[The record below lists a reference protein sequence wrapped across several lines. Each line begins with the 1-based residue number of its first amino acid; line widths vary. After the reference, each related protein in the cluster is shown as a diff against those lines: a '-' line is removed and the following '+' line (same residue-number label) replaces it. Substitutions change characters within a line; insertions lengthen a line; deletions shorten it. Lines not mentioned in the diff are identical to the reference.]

1 MILSSGFSYKLFIS
15 QKVGYDL
22 NCKEYINI
30 NSLLLTIGSL
40 LRNFNVNWGK
50 ISSINYDIEKFNFTT
65 VFYFFQGNLFT
76 ILIYSY
82 VNLSDFM
89 NKESYFKLERREL
102 LYLLFF
108 LIILLF
114 DNYSILKKLKKIKKI
129 KSSWIFMFDSKI
141 IPCKNLIEVLEIKY
155 NRMNSHF
162 FILLIHLIFRFMYF
176 LLKVTKFKTKS
187 NYLENIGIIE
197 YFCFFLLLEMI
208 YFPKKVN
215 KIYFTDLN
223 YIENIQLK
231 QYKCLKLTMN
241 SNQEKIVFN
250 EKELLKNKQKLETEK
265 TPIIIINP
273 ICNKYNNS
281 NQYLSNMKVGYIN

>member
-1 MILSSGFSYKLFIS
+1 
-15 QKVGYDL
+15 
-22 NCKEYINI
+22 
-30 NSLLLTIGSL
+30 
-40 LRNFNVNWGK
+40 
-50 ISSINYDIEKFNFTT
+50 
-65 VFYFFQGNLFT
+65 
-76 ILIYSY
+76 
-82 VNLSDFM
+82 
-89 NKESYFKLERREL
+89 LERREI

-129 KSSWIFMFDSKI
+129 KTWIFMFDPKI
-141 IPCKNLIEVLEIKY
+141 IAYKNLIEVLEIKY
-155 NRMNSHF
+155 NRMNLHF
-162 FILLIHLIFRFMYF
+162 LILLIHLIFRFIYF

-197 YFCFFLLLEMI
+197 YFCFFLLLEII

-231 QYKCLKLTMN
+231 QYKCFKLTLN

-250 EKELLKNKQKLETEK
+250 EKELLKNKRKLDTEK

-273 ICNKYNNS
+273 IFNKFNNS
-281 NQYLSNMKVGYIN
+281 NQYLFNMKIGYIN